1 MVCKN
6 GNKILLLI
14 WIFGSLYAYC
24 GSKDLKTIPF
34 KPPKLYNQS
43 EAQVLRNTTWYVC
56 SSGKTVWTT
65 RMFMTANF
73 VLTFALPLIIITV
86 CYLMI
91 ARKLINNKSAEKEK
105 PLRRNS
111 DGNCDNVK
119 VSSILVLI

>member
-1 MVCKN
+1 
-6 GNKILLLI
+6 
-14 WIFGSLYAYC
+14 
-24 GSKDLKTIPF
+24 
-34 KPPKLYNQS
+34 
-43 EAQVLRNTTWYVC
+43 
-56 SSGKTVWTT
+56 
-65 RMFMTANF
+65 MFMTANF